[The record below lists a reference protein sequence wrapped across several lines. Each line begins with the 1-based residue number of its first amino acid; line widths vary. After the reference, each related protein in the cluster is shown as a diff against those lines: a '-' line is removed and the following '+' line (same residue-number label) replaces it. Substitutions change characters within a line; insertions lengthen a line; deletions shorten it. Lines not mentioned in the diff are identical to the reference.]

1 MEALDSLSRAADTS
15 RGPGADVC
23 GRHEGISL
31 RRVPTVGFGEFLGI
45 DTGLGCTHTTGRLEC
60 ADGLSQ
66 LGVHQPVAGGHRRAV
81 AQQWGVGDDHRLP
94 ALATDDDIEVARRLS
109 AEQCGDEI
117 VVSGDGG
124 VLLAHF
130 QNSNVCSTRCRKPPE
145 ALDVVACE
153 AVLEALLA
161 GNAVPVT
168 GGAMVVEDTE
178 PGGSSTAAE
187 GETGGWSPGSPA

>member
-1 MEALDSLSRAADTS
+1 
-15 RGPGADVC
+15 
-23 GRHEGISL
+23 
-31 RRVPTVGFGEFLGI
+31 VGFGEFLGI
-45 DTGLGCTHTTGRLEC
+45 DAGLGCTHATGRLER
-60 ADGLSQ
+60 ADGFSQ
-66 LGVHQPVAGGHRRAV
+66 FWVHEPVAGGHRRTV
-81 AQQWGVGDDHRLP
+81 AQQWGVGDDRRLT

-117 VVSGDGG
+117 VVSEEGG

-161 GNAVPVT
+161 GNPVPVT
-168 GGAMVVEDTE
+168 GGAMVVEDTD

-187 GETGGWSPGSPA
+187 GETGGWRPGSPA